1 MELAEALGTD
11 HVPGWNALLARVR
24 ELAERDRNSKAAL
37 LHAMKRTDSPA
48 WSYLME
54 RVAERFSTTEDQRIM
69 VAVEARETAIRDEIH
84 AALGS
89 PEGANRSRAE
99 LVLAVQEVAA
109 RAASVKDITRDLAM
123 AMGIGESGDWSKLLD
138 VVRIWRRRMEANAEE
153 SRELLVRMNK
163 HDRFR
168 DDLSRTLAMAVR
180 TDESS
185 DADLL
190 AAVAEL
196 IAEVA
201 SLRREAAKSC
211 DDCGGEVCK
220 RCEMCHECSDDHG
233 ECQLSSWPESA
244 GMDRVVESLTA
255 AMTTDPRDW
264 SLGKVD
270 AWIYAV
276 IVGWDLE
283 GVDAD
288 VADRHNWN
296 HDVRLRLAKL
306 HAAVMAASRGR
317 Q

>member
-24 ELAERDRNSKAAL
+24 GLAERDRNSKAAL

-54 RVAERFSTTEDQRIM
+54 RVAERFSTTEDQRTM

-109 RAASVKDITRDLAM
+109 LAA
-123 AMGIGESGDWSKLLD
+123 G
-138 VVRIWRRRMEANAEE
+138 
-153 SRELLVRMNK
+153 
-163 HDRFR
+163 
-168 DDLSRTLAMAVR
+168 
-180 TDESS
+180 
-185 DADLL
+185 ADLRCKRSDEMRDQL
-190 AAVAEL
+190 AQVL
-196 IAEVA
+196 RSVTSA
-201 SLRREAAKSC
+201 SLKSEGDLVAATYEAVTELRRLRRSPVESVSDDECTICDGAICEACSQC
-211 DDCGGEVCK
+211 HRCERVTRNECPRGLDWLGGEDGMTFG
-220 RCEMCHECSDDHG
+220 EMRAMERG
-233 ECQLSSWPESA
+233 LSE
-244 GMDRVVESLTA
+244 VIQSLTT
-255 AMTTDPRDW
+255 AMVTDPRDW

-270 AWIYAV
+270 SWLYAV